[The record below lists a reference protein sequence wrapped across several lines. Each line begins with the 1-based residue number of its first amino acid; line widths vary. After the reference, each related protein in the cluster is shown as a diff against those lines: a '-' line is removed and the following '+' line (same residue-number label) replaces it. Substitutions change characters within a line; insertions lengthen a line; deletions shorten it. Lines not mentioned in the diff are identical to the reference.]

1 MLRFF
6 VLAAFALALG
16 CTVPVLADTVGTI
29 TGTVTRDGR
38 GSANVVVHLYGD
50 RFAQAATTDARGRF
64 VFARVPFGNY
74 TLHANVGGAPAVAD
88 VAVTTGAVVSVVLVP
103 TSAIKTIG
111 MVGGGTRGVRGTP
124 VSENAILPGTIASL
138 PRGDSLNALVQS
150 VPGVVRFS
158 YDEPVAHGFH
168 GLTYELDGAPL
179 PQSTSSTFSELV
191 DPRNVQA
198 VDVFT
203 GAFPAEFGGSRMGA
217 VVNIVSRPPEPAG
230 PPAGAFTLGAGTY
243 GTAETRLNESF
254 HAGAVGVS
262 VAANE
267 SRSNRGLDA
276 PTSDAT
282 LQHDHANLSD
292 QFLRIVAPAGSRNQ
306 LAFDLSNQFA
316 AYQIP
321 INTNPH
327 DPNNAFV
334 SAPGTDDVQ
343 REYDRF
349 ASLSFTHTSKDGLGF
364 AQIVPWARSSRIAY
378 DGDLAK
384 DELATF
390 PDPDTGIPAFQ
401 NGLRQDQRADYLG
414 VRASLARSSDIH
426 AFKTGLDVS
435 RETYSDTGFIELAG
449 GAGRQT
455 SDVAQAATLFGVYLQ
470 DRWAL
475 GQRFALNYG
484 LRFDHSTGFVG
495 GSQLSPRLEVNYSF
509 DRATVF
515 HAYAGR
521 LYAAPSLE
529 DTRHDAIVTQTTADA
544 NPPYDLKPERDSYVE
559 FGLAHTFHPGLSMYA
574 NAWQRNALNVLD
586 TTQLLNTPLFAV
598 FNNAIGH
605 ANGLELRVQG
615 DTVRD
620 SFYLSTTLSEA
631 LAGGISGSTFLFPP
645 AAVSDLTLNP
655 EDHDQAV
662 AINAAYTHR
671 FGRDHRRFVTLEPEF
686 GTGYPVNFQN
696 GSSGR
701 LPEHLIVNAS
711 FGRLAD
717 PAAHRLGYSVV
728 LENMLDHQY
737 LIKVN
742 NGFNTTQWA
751 AGRRIVFRLT
761 TPF

>member
-1 MLRFF
+1 MLRCF
-6 VLAAFALALG
+6 VPAVCALALAG
-16 CTVPVLADTVGTI
+16 ASPVLADTVGTI
-29 TGTVTRDGR
+29 TGTVSRDGR
-38 GSANVVVHLYGD
+38 GSPGVVVHLFGD

-74 TLHANVGGAPAVAD
+74 TLHANVGGSPAVAD
-88 VAVTTGAVVSVVLVP
+88 VSVTTGAVVTLTLVP
-103 TSAIKTIG
+103 TSALKTIG
-111 MVGGGTRGVRGTP
+111 MVSGGTRGVRGTP

-179 PQSTSSTFSELV
+179 PQSTSSNFSELV

-203 GAFPAEFGGSRMGA
+203 GAFPAEYGGSRMGA
-217 VVNIVSRPPEPAG
+217 VVNIVSLPPAPG
-230 PPAGAFTLGAGTY
+230 PPAGAFTAGLGTY
-243 GTAETRLNESF
+243 GTAETRVNESF

-262 VAANE
+262 FSANE

-276 PTSDAT
+276 PTADAALT
-282 LQHDHANLSD
+282 HDDANLSD
-292 QFLRIVAPAGSRNQ
+292 QFLRIVAPAGSRNA
-306 LAFDLSNQFA
+306 LAFDVSNQFA

-321 INTNPH
+321 INTNPN

-334 SAPGTDDVQ
+334 SVPGTDDVQ

-349 ASLSFTHTSKDGLGF
+349 TSISFTHTSKDGLGF
-364 AQIVPWARSSRIAY
+364 AQLVPWARSSRIAY

-390 PDPDTGIPAFQ
+390 PDPDTGMPVFQ

-414 VRASLARSSDIH
+414 LRASVARSSDIH
-426 AFKTGLDVS
+426 AFKTGIDVS
-435 RETYSDTGFIELAG
+435 RENYADTGFIELAG
-449 GAGRQT
+449 DAGRQT
-455 SDVAQAATLFGVYLQ
+455 SDVAQAGTLFGAYVQ

-475 GQRFALNYG
+475 GQHFAINYG

-495 GSQLSPRLEVNYSF
+495 GSQLSPRLEVNYLF
-509 DRATVF
+509 DRATVL

-529 DTRHDAIVTQTTADA
+529 DTRRDAIVTQTTADA

-559 FGLAHTFHPGLSMYA
+559 FGLAHTFHPGFSMYA
-574 NAWQRNALNVLD
+574 NAWQRNVTNVLD

-605 ANGLELRVQG
+605 ANGLELRLQG

-620 SFYLSTTLSEA
+620 SFYLSSTLSES

-671 FGRDHRRFVTLEPEF
+671 FSRDHRTFVTAEPEF
-686 GTGYPVNFQN
+686 GTGYPVNFQA

-701 LPEHLIVNAS
+701 LPAHLIVNMS
-711 FGRLAD
+711 LGRLPD
-717 PAAHRLGYSVV
+717 PAAHRLGYSVA
-728 LENMLDHQY
+728 LENLFDHHY

>member
-6 VLAAFALALG
+6 APAMCALALA
-16 CTVPVLADTVGTI
+16 CTAPVLADTVGTI
-29 TGTVTRDGR
+29 TGTVLPDGHA
-38 GSANVVVHLYGD
+38 GPNVVVHLYGD
-50 RFAQAATTDARGRF
+50 RFAQSATSDARGRF

-74 TLHANVGGAPAVAD
+74 TLHANVGGSPAIAD
-88 VAVTTGAVVSVVLVP
+88 ITVTTGAIVTVTLVP
-103 TSAIKTIG
+103 TSALKTIG

-124 VSENAILPGTIASL
+124 VSENAILPGMIASL

-179 PQSTSSTFSELV
+179 PQSTSSNFSELV

-203 GAFPAEFGGSRMGA
+203 GAFPAEYGGSRMGA
-217 VVNIVSRPPEPAG
+217 VVNIVSRPPAPG
-230 PPAGAFTLGAGTY
+230 PPSGAFTAGLGSY
-243 GTAETRLNESF
+243 GTAETRFNESF

-262 VAANE
+262 FSSNE

-276 PTSDAT
+276 PTLDSALT
-282 LQHDHANLSD
+282 HDDANLSD

-306 LAFDLSNQFA
+306 LAFDVSNQFA
-316 AYQIP
+316 AHQIP
-321 INTNPH
+321 INTNPN

-343 REYDRF
+343 REYDQF
-349 ASLSFTHTSKDGLGF
+349 ASIAFTHTSKDGLGF

-390 PDPDTGIPAFQ
+390 PDPDTGVPVFQ

-414 VRASLARSSDIH
+414 LRASVARSSDIH
-426 AFKTGLDVS
+426 ALKTGIDVS
-435 RETYSDTGFIELAG
+435 RENYADTGFIELAG
-449 GAGRQT
+449 DAGRQS
-455 SDVAQAATLFGVYLQ
+455 SDVAQAGTLLGAYVQ

-475 GQRFALNYG
+475 GQRFAVNYG
-484 LRFDHSTGFVG
+484 LRFDHSTGFVS

-529 DTRHDAIVTQTTADA
+529 DTRRDAIVTQTTADA

-574 NAWQRNALNVLD
+574 NAWQRNITNVLD

-620 SFYLSTTLSEA
+620 SFYLSTTLSES

-645 AAVSDLTLNP
+645 SAVSDLTLNP

-671 FGRDHRRFVTLEPEF
+671 FSRDHRTFMTAEPEF
-686 GTGYPVNFQN
+686 GTGYPVQFQD

-701 LPEHLIVNAS
+701 LPEHLIVNMS

-717 PAAHRLGYSVV
+717 PAAHRLGYSLVV
-728 LENMLDHQY
+728 ENMLDHQY

>member
-6 VLAAFALALG
+6 VLAVCALAFG
-16 CTVPVLADTVGTI
+16 CTVPAFADTVGTI
-29 TGTVTRDGR
+29 TGTVAHDGHP
-38 GSANVVVHLYGD
+38 AAHVVVHLYGD
-50 RFAQAATTDARGRF
+50 RFAQAVATDDRGRF

-74 TLHANVGGAPAVAD
+74 TLHANVGGEPAVAD
-88 VAVTTGAVVSVVLVP
+88 VAVTTGTVVRVTLVP
-103 TSAIKTIG
+103 TSALKTIG
-111 MVGGGTRGVRGTP
+111 SVSGGTRGVRGTP

-179 PQSTSSTFSELV
+179 PQSTSSNFSELV

-217 VVNIVSRPPEPAG
+217 VVNIISRPPAPG
-230 PPAGAFTLGAGTY
+230 PPSGAFTAGMGSS
-243 GTAETRLNESF
+243 GTAETRVNESI
-254 HAGAVGVS
+254 HAGAVGIS
-262 VAANE
+262 FSANE

-276 PTSDAT
+276 PAPDAA
-282 LQHDHANLSD
+282 LSHDNANLGD
-292 QFLRIVAPAGSRNQ
+292 QFLRVVTPAGDRNQ
-306 LAFDLSNQFA
+306 VAFDLSNQFA

-321 INTNPH
+321 INTNPA
-327 DPNNAFV
+327 DPNNALV
-334 SAPGTDDVQ
+334 SVPGTDDVQ

-349 ASLSFTHTSKDGLGF
+349 TSFSFTHTSKDGLGF
-364 AQIVPWARSSRIAY
+364 AQVVPWARSSRVVY

-384 DELATF
+384 DELATL
-390 PDPDTGIPAFQ
+390 PDPNTGLPVLQ
-401 NGLRQDQRADYLG
+401 NGLRQDQRANYLG
-414 VRASLARSSDIH
+414 LRASVARSSDIH
-426 AFKTGLDVS
+426 AFKTGIDVS
-435 RETYSDTGFIELAG
+435 RENYADTGFIELAG

-455 SDVAQAATLFGVYLQ
+455 SDVAQAGTFFGAYLQ

-475 GQRFALNYG
+475 GQRFAVNYG

-495 GSQLSPRLEVNYSF
+495 GSQLSPRFELNYSY
-509 DRATVF
+509 DRATVL

-544 NPPYDLKPERDSYVE
+544 NPPYDLKPERDGYVE
-559 FGLAHTFHPGLSMYA
+559 FGLAHTFHPGFSMYA

-615 DTVRD
+615 DTARD
-620 SFYLSTTLSEA
+620 SFYLSTTLSES

-645 AAVSDLTLNP
+645 ADVSDLTLNP

-671 FGRDHRRFVTLEPEF
+671 FGRANRTYLTLEPEF
-686 GTGYPVNFQN
+686 GTGYPVEFQD
-696 GSSGR
+696 GSNGR
-701 LPEHLIVNAS
+701 LPAHLILNAS

-717 PAAHRLGYSVV
+717 SASHRLGYGVV
-728 LENMLDHQY
+728 LENMFDHQY

-751 AGRRIVFRLT
+751 AGRRIVFRVT